1 MFNCRGFFPHKKQFW
16 NRVGSSLD
24 VWPNVIWVPKQ
35 NNHWLK
41 KSSLRHSKLPPHVCS
56 ICLGNKTKYCHRRL
70 ASRSVSAQAGKDKV
84 SVLVKVTEDMMV
96 SSLSSLE
103 WVGLNIRCT
112 EEMFHYR
119 GASVV
124 SMGQPWTWTF
134 PGQPCSKFNNCY
146 THTNKIQ
153 N

>member
-1 MFNCRGFFPHKKQFW
+1 MFFTHKKQFW
-16 NRVGSSLD
+16 NRGGSSLD
-24 VWPNVIWVPKQ
+24 VWPNAIWVPKQ
-35 NNHWLK
+35 NKLK
-41 KSSLRHSKLPPHVCS
+41 QPLIKKISLRHSTLPPHVCS

-70 ASRSVSAQAGKDKV
+70 ASRSASAQAGKDKL

-96 SSLSSLE
+96 SSQSRLE
-103 WVGLNIRCT
+103 WVGLNIGCT

-124 SMGQPWTWTF
+124 SMGQFIHRTTLL
-134 PGQPCSKFNNCY
+134 SSI
-146 THTNKIQ
+146 TATNTDKIQ